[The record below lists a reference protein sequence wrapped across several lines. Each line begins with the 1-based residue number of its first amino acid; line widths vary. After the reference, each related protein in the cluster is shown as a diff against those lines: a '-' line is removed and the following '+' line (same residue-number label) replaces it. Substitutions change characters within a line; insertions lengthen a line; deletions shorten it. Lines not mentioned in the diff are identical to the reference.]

1 MDHSARLE
9 AENAGLRAELEAVLA
24 AKLAAESTLATTAG
38 ERGVCAA
45 AANAQQAL
53 AAEEADR
60 AREAG
65 MRLLELADHAALVA
79 AAYEVRP
86 SHGRP
91 AAVCC
96 VHQGSNASA
105 SLHIQMPCRLMG
117 LHSILPCPGA
127 QLSECVQQRVQ
138 RCAGV
143 ALQDE
148 REGLRRELQATRERL
163 AAAEAAVAA
172 ASSGT
177 ALTVTTDRQLALLN
191 HKLSAAR

>member
-9 AENAGLRAELEAVLA
+9 AENAGLRGELEAVLA
-24 AKLAAESTLATTAG
+24 DKLAAESALATTAG

-65 MRLLELADHAALVA
+65 MRLLELADHAAIVA

-86 SHGRP
+86 RHRRAYRCLLCTR
-91 AAVCC
+91 AAPCARLSV
-96 VHQGSNASA
+96 
-105 SLHIQMPCRLMG
+105 IQMTCLRMG
-117 LHSILPCPGA
+117 LHTILLRPGA
-127 QLSECVQQRVQ
+127 QGRICSRGELSAVL
-138 RCAGV
+138 AW
-143 ALQDE
+143 LQDE
-148 REGLRRELQATRERL
+148 REGLRRELQATQERL
-163 AAAEAAVAA
+163 AGAEAAVAA

-177 ALTVTTDRQLALLN
+177 ALTVTTDHQLALLK

>member
-9 AENAGLRAELEAVLA
+9 AENAELRAELEAVLA
-24 AKLAAESTLATTAG
+24 DKLAAESALATTAD

-86 SHGRP
+86 RHSR
-91 AAVCC
+91 AYRW
-96 VHQGSNASA
+96 
-105 SLHIQMPCRLMG
+105 SLCI
-117 LHSILPCPGA
+117 
-127 QLSECVQQRVQ
+127 
-138 RCAGV
+138 
-143 ALQDE
+143 
-148 REGLRRELQATRERL
+148 
-163 AAAEAAVAA
+163 
-172 ASSGT
+172 
-177 ALTVTTDRQLALLN
+177 
-191 HKLSAAR
+191 SAAPCARIFISR